1 MLSHEQK
8 SSLYQGHDVFM
19 AEVKKKKKWSVTQY
33 AVDLNISIQIW
44 KLIPVRILLAKACHV
59 AKPNASQVG
68 KIILSQ
74 WGRRT
79 FGNNNLLK
87 SSLAGW
93 QNWDLN
99 PRNLMWWAKFLIS
112 RPFCLWQPTHLY
124 FSPIFHIRVLITL

>member
-68 KIILSQ
+68 K
-74 WGRRT
+74 
-79 FGNNNLLK
+79 
-87 SSLAGW
+87 
-93 QNWDLN
+93 DN
-99 PRNLMWWAKFLIS
+99 PFTVRKKNIWE
-112 RPFCLWQPTHLY
+112 Q
-124 FSPIFHIRVLITL
+124 